1 MTGPVESPHLHQLP
15 SPVGSVETQPGY
27 HLAALTAF
35 RVGDVPIMAAR
46 NKDSKTFQPQRCG
59 LTSMTVIETLVVVGK
74 PYDSLEQK
82 MTVKRDGKVTAS
94 GRIVVSTD
102 GKSRTVTTSGTDA
115 EGK

>member
-1 MTGPVESPHLHQLP
+1 
-15 SPVGSVETQPGY
+15 
-27 HLAALTAF
+27 
-35 RVGDVPIMAAR
+35 MAAR

-115 EGK
+115 EGKNVKNAAVYDKQ